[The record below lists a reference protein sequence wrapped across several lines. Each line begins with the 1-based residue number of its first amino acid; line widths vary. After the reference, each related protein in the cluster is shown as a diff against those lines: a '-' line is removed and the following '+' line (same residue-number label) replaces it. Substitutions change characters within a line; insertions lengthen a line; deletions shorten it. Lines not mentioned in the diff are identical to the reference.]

1 MISLAYQVVGIKQA
15 TSSSPS
21 AKAVSTQSVRD
32 LTFDSTKPRTNEI
45 QLLQIV
51 LINKK
56 LLQKKIEFWW
66 EGYKWRICVFP
77 PSVLT
82 IVREFKSFKKQKQVR
97 SSLQEPLSVKL
108 LAHFLTALEIYL
120 IVFCFEYQASIDYKE

>member
-1 MISLAYQVVGIKQA
+1 ME
-15 TSSSPS
+15 
-21 AKAVSTQSVRD
+21 D
-32 LTFDSTKPRTNEI
+32 M
-45 QLLQIV
+45 
-51 LINKK
+51 
-56 LLQKKIEFWW
+56 
-66 EGYKWRICVFP
+66 CFP

-120 IVFCFEYQASIDYKE
+120 IVCCFEYQASIDYKE